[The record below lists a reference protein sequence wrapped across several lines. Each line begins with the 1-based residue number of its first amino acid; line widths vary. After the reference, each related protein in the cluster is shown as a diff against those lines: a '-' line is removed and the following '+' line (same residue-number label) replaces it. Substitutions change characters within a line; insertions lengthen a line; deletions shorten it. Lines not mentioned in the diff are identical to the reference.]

1 MTQTATA
8 SLDPTTRQSLRD
20 RISRGGFSILL
31 LAVTYALAALI
42 NPKFLTWDSL
52 KIQLTLA
59 SFIGLIAIGQTLVIL
74 IGQID
79 LSVPWNLT
87 LSAIVATN
95 VFGQTGNLLLA
106 TATAVAIGLLT
117 GIINA
122 IGIALFRIHSL
133 IWTISINLMLQGTT
147 LVYANTASP
156 SNTIPG
162 LGRLLGGGS
171 IGPIPGSVLIWI
183 TLSIVVILILA
194 RTRFGREIYALGN
207 SELVTLMSG
216 TRPSLIY
223 FWVFSISGLCAAL
236 VGLLLTG
243 FAGQTYLG
251 MGDAYLLIPIA
262 AVVLGGTSLSGGTGG
277 YLGSLI
283 GSIIVVI
290 LDALLVSIQVSQGLR
305 QVLFGLIILM
315 MMLLFRNRSAS

>member
-1 MTQTATA
+1 MNQTVTA
-8 SLDPTTRQSLRD
+8 SAAPRTRSSIHD
-20 RISRGGFSILL
+20 RISRGGVSILL
-31 LAVTYALAALI
+31 LAVTYALAALV

-59 SFIGLIAIGQTLVIL
+59 SFIGLIAIGQTLAIL

-95 VFGQTGNLLLA
+95 IFGQTGNLFWA
-106 TATAVAIGLLT
+106 TVTAIAIGLLT

-122 IGIALFRIHSL
+122 TGVALFRIHSL
-133 IWTISINLMLQGTT
+133 IWTISVNLVLQGIT

-162 LGRLLGGGS
+162 LGKLLGGGS
-171 IGPIPGSVLIWI
+171 IGSIPGPVLIWI
-183 TLSIVVILILA
+183 VLSVLILLILA
-194 RTRFGREIYALGN
+194 RNRFGREIYALGN

-216 TRPSLIY
+216 TRPSGIY
-223 FWVFSISGLCAAL
+223 FWVFSISGLCASL

-251 MGDAYLLIPIA
+251 MGEPYLLIPIA

-277 YLGSLI
+277 YFGSI
-283 GSIIVVI
+283 VGSIIVVV
-290 LDALLVSIQVSQGLR
+290 LDALLVSVQVSQGLR
-305 QVLFGLIILM
+305 QVLFGSIILM
-315 MMLLFRNRSAS
+315 MMLLFRDRSAS